1 MARRPPANNYGDDD
15 DQPWLAEGVRE
26 APATFVPR
34 ARLIG
39 GGLVALLLA
48 VLAGLGVYLAV
59 GHKSDGSSGY
69 ARAED
74 APLITADAGP
84 YKVSPTDPG
93 GAQITGIDDSVAIVA
108 GGADRVS
115 ALAPE
120 TIEEPLARP
129 GTAGAALPPPT
140 DLLPATIPP
149 AVPLIPPPAKTIVPA
164 PVVAPKVVAP
174 APVPA
179 KPVAVAALA
188 PAKPVAVA
196 TLTNPT
202 PPKLK
207 PKPAPG
213 ADPLAP
219 VGKPADPVT
228 RAARFD
234 PAKVDAVTPRP
245 AAPAAAKSETGGSV
259 TLQLGAFST
268 REKAEAAWS
277 KVGGDGALSGLTRHI
292 EPVERDG
299 KTLYRLRAAGVA
311 SKAAAT
317 ALCGRITGAGSACI
331 VARGA

>member
-149 AVPLIPPPAKTIVPA
+149 AVPPVAPPAKIIVPA

-179 KPVAVAALA
+179 KPVAVA
-188 PAKPVAVA
+188 

-207 PKPAPG
+207 ARPAPG

-219 VGKPADPVT
+219 AGKAADPVT

-234 PAKVDAVTPRP
+234 PEKADAVTPKP
-245 AAPAAAKSETGGSV
+245 AATAVAKSETGGSV